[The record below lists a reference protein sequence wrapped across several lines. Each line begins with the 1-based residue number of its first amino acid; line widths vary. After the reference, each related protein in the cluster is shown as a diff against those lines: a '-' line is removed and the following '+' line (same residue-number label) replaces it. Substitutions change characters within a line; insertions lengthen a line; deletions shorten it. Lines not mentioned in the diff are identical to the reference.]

1 MKTMS
6 RKKMN
11 QKMTNKSLEY
21 YLSLPY
27 TIELTPDE
35 DGYWFAAI
43 PLLKGCMTQGESRED
58 ALVMLNSGWKQRLK
72 KAFRFQNPLVSCSSH
87 KAGSWK

>member
-1 MKTMS
+1 MS

-11 QKMTNKSLEY
+11 EKMTNKGLEY

-58 ALVMLNSGWKQRLK
+58 ALVMLDEAK
-72 KAFRFQNPLVSCSSH
+72 KLWLETALEEGIPIPEP
-87 KAGSWK
+87 AGVMS